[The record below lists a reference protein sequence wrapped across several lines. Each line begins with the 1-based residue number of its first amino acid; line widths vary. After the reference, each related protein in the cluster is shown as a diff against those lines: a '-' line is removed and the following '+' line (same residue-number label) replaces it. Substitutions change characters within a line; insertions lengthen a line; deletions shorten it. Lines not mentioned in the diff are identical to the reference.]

1 MEHTL
6 NLNPKHL
13 GIQVFDLLSRPGIED
28 RERAKVIAE
37 ALETIQDNYPN
48 LAYTATQRDLSETE
62 LRLTKEIEVVR
73 SDLTKEI
80 ELVHSE
86 IKETELK
93 LTKEIN
99 KQTMITVTAITSILG
114 LLIVLSKLAII

>member
-1 MEHTL
+1 MEQTL

-48 LAYTATQRDLSETE
+48 LAFTATQRDLSETE
-62 LRLTKEIEVVR
+62 LRLTKEIELVR
-73 SDLTKEI
+73 
-80 ELVHSE
+80 SE

-99 KQTMITVTAITSILG
+99 KQTMITITAITSVLG